1 MPNASV
7 QTLLRTV
14 DWQKF
19 IPEPAHKVLRLI
31 QNCHSEAMGFH
42 AYQCEDKSCNH
53 LHIQYHSCRNRHC
66 PHCGSFRAQEW
77 MEDRLR
83 ELLPVKYFHVVFTL
97 PQELKKLVYLNRK
110 EVYSLF
116 FDSSSHCILTLS
128 KDPKHLGAMPS
139 IKLIYYTILSIEDP
153 FVVQS
158 IVLIYSLRFLNF
170 DLLFSRFQLNNLYCC
185 LLLILCKYHQIP

>member
-1 MPNASV
+1 MPKASV
-7 QTLLRTV
+7 QGLLRTI
-14 DWQKF
+14 DWQK
-19 IPEPAHKVLRLI
+19 ITPEPTHKVLRLI

-42 AYQCEDKSCNH
+42 TYRCENQTCDH

-110 EVYSLF
+110 PLYNLLF
-116 FDSSSHCILTLS
+116 ESSSHCVLTLS

-139 IKLIYYTILSIEDP
+139 MS
-153 FVVQS
+153 S
-158 IVLIYSLRFLNF
+158 VLHTWATLEI
-170 DLLFSRFQLNNLYCC
+170 
-185 LLLILCKYHQIP
+185 